1 MPNSEY
7 NFNCVI
13 RSVCHNLVVYL
24 SHNKEII
31 VNEILTTLAPQ
42 AIWTHFQTLC
52 NIPRPSYHEAALR
65 DHLITWADK
74 LGLTTYVDPAGN
86 LVIHKPATKGMEHA
100 KTVVLQGHLDMVAQK
115 EAGVTHDFKQD
126 PIITRVV
133 DGWVHA
139 TGTTLGADNGIGVA
153 AALAV
158 LESTD
163 LVHGPIEALF
173 TIEEETSLRGALQLE
188 EGILKGK
195 ILLNLDSEDRGDV
208 YIGCA
213 GGMDINV
220 AKSYRALPYEQG
232 AQGLTV
238 TITGLRGGHSGLDI
252 HKGRANANVLLVR
265 LLNQL
270 KLSSSFGLTAFN
282 GGTLR
287 NAIARDASA
296 TFNYDPEDTAA
307 IKHCI
312 NSFKQDTQA
321 EYATI
326 EGNLDVVVHEA
337 PVDTQLAEEQQTALI
352 NAISCVPHGVDR
364 MSTELEG
371 VTETSC
377 NLGVINLKNNP
388 EGGKS
393 FDACL
398 LVRSLVNSA
407 VDHLSNTAKSAF
419 SLIDANVV
427 LENGYPGWR
436 PDPNAGLLKHFL
448 IVHKE
453 VMGQEANVKV
463 IHAGLECGIIGAKY
477 PGMEMVS
484 FGPNIRGAHSPA
496 ERIEI
501 DSVSDF
507 WRLLVALLAS
517 TPKA

>member
-1 MPNSEY
+1 M
-7 NFNCVI
+7 
-13 RSVCHNLVVYL
+13 
-24 SHNKEII
+24 
-31 VNEILTTLAPQ
+31 NEILTTLEPQ
-42 AIWTHFQTLC
+42 AIWKHFQTLC
-52 NIPRPSYHEAALR
+52 NTPRPSYHEAALR
-65 DHLITWADK
+65 EHLIAWAHN
-74 LGLTTYVDPAGN
+74 LGLTTYVDPVGN
-86 LVIHKPATKGMEHA
+86 LVIRKAASPGMEGA
-100 KTVVLQGHLDMVAQK
+100 ETVVLQGHLDMVAQK
-115 EAGVTHDFKQD
+115 DAGVDHDFETD

-163 LVHGPIEALF
+163 LQHGPIEALF

-213 GGMDINV
+213 GGIDINV
-220 AKSYRALPYEQG
+220 DKYYEVLPAERAAKA
-232 AQGLTV
+232 LTV

-265 LLNQL
+265 LLNGL
-270 KLSSSFGLTAFN
+270 NEICDFGLSAFQ

-287 NAIARDASA
+287 NAISRDASA
-296 TFNYDPEDTAA
+296 TFNYHPQDREA
-307 IKHCI
+307 IEQAI
-312 NSFKQDTQA
+312 QRFKQDTQA
-321 EYATI
+321 EYANI
-326 EGNLDVVVHEA
+326 EGNLDVRVTDAE
-337 PVDTQLAEEQQTALI
+337 VDTQLAPMQQTALI
-352 NAISCVPHGVDR
+352 NAISCAPHGVHR
-364 MSTELEG
+364 MSAELEG

-377 NLGVINLKNNP
+377 NLGVINLKNTS

-407 VDHLSNTAKSAF
+407 VDHLALTAKSAF

-448 IVHKE
+448 AVHKD

-477 PGMEMVS
+477 EGMEMVS
-484 FGPNIRGAHSPA
+484 FGPNIRGAHSPT
-496 ERIEI
+496 ERMEI
-501 DSVSDF
+501 DSVGDF

-517 TPKA
+517 VPKAS

>member
-1 MPNSEY
+1 MNQ
-7 NFNCVI
+7 
-13 RSVCHNLVVYL
+13 
-24 SHNKEII
+24 
-31 VNEILTTLAPQ
+31 ILTTLEPH
-42 AIWTHFQTLC
+42 AIWKHFQTLC

-65 DHLITWADK
+65 DHLIAWAHD
-74 LGLTTYVDPAGN
+74 LGLTTYVDPVGN
-86 LVIHKPATKGMEHA
+86 LVIRKAASKGMEKA
-100 KTVVLQGHLDMVAQK
+100 ETVVLQGHLDMVAQK
-115 EAGVTHDFKQD
+115 DAGVDHDFETD
-126 PIITRVV
+126 PIITRVI

-163 LVHGPIEALF
+163 LQHGPIEALF

-220 AKSYRALPYEQG
+220 DKHYEVLPAEQG
-232 AQGLTV
+232 AQAFTV

-265 LLNQL
+265 FLNGL
-270 KLSSSFGLTAFN
+270 KLSYPVGLSAFS

-287 NAIARDASA
+287 NAISRDASA
-296 TFNYDPEDTAA
+296 TFNYDPKDKAA
-307 IKHCI
+307 IEQCI
-312 NSFKQDTQA
+312 EQFKQDTQA
-321 EYATI
+321 EYGSI
-326 EGNLDVVVHEA
+326 EANLEVLVSDA
-337 PVDTQLAEEQQTALI
+337 SVDTQLSAEQHTALI
-352 NAISCVPHGVDR
+352 NALSCAPHGVNR

-448 IVHKE
+448 TVHKE
-453 VMGQEANVKV
+453 VTGQEANVKV

-484 FGPNIRGAHSPA
+484 FGPNIRGAHSPT
-496 ERIEI
+496 ERMEI
-501 DSVSDF
+501 DSVGDF